1 MPLHR
6 VAVKHNPLVA
16 AKPLV
21 DVPNPLAV
29 AKHPRVAV
37 PLNRHVAAKSL
48 ARLAAKP
55 LQHVAA
61 KSLARLAA
69 KPLRHVA
76 AKSLLLAV
84 TPLRRVAAAR
94 KRADCWPTCSLA
106 KRARAVNRLAVA
118 KPLAAKPLRLAAAK
132 SLLLAAKPLRHV
144 AAKSLPPAVA
154 TAAATRLAAAAPR
167 AEDC

>member
-1 MPLHR
+1 MTPAVPLHR
-6 VAVKHNPLVA
+6 AAAKHNPLVA
-16 AKPLV
+16 AKPLA
-21 DVPNPLAV
+21 DVPNPPAV
-29 AKHPRVAV
+29 AKHPLADV
-37 PLNRHVAAKSL
+37 PLNRL
-48 ARLAAKP
+48 
-55 LQHVAA
+55 VAA

-106 KRARAVNRLAVA
+106 QRARAVNRLAVA